1 MLPPTQYAS
10 FHHRSK
16 SFDQAPTRTNS
27 RTISVDRCIVPST
40 LPRNHTTII
49 VTDAIII
56 ITTSS
61 IIQSSSDHLI
71 ERLRR
76 RTAASASAYS
86 AYDATAAYTS
96 TTVYLPPPSSRISIA
111 TYNHLGCNH
120 ITSSPSSYPTKNE
133 TFETDDPPSLGI

>member
-10 FHHRSK
+10 FHQRSK
-16 SFDQAPTRTNS
+16 PCDQAPTATDS
-27 RTISVDRCIVPST
+27 SIISCINANRCIIPST
-40 LPRNHTTII
+40 LPCNRTTII
-49 VTDAIII
+49 VTDTIII

-76 RTAASASAYS
+76 RTAASAYS
-86 AYDATAAYTS
+86 ATAVQTS
-96 TTVYLPPPSSRISIA
+96 STVYLPPPSSRISIA

-133 TFETDDPPSLGI
+133 TFETDDPPSLDI